1 MPLQNSDKTGN
12 WSCLFKAGCYHI
24 DLILTFHPLFPMSS
38 LPQLHVP
45 SKIADEI
52 AITWK
57 ILLGALKQK
66 RQRKIPAVYFM
77 RLTPVLN
84 NKPELPFLSLF
95 RQDIT

>member
-1 MPLQNSDKTGN
+1 MSLCS
-12 WSCLFKAGCYHI
+12 S

-95 RQDIT
+95 RQDIPP